1 MIKTKDYPMIDE
13 RVLKIYNKIWKN
25 RDILADTE
33 FKFLVEI
40 SKLCTKNAQIVKK
53 D

>member
-1 MIKTKDYPMIDE
+1 MIKAKNYPMIDE

-33 FKFLVEI
+33 FKFLCSITDLLE
-40 SKLCTKNAQIVKK
+40 LKK
-53 D
+53 